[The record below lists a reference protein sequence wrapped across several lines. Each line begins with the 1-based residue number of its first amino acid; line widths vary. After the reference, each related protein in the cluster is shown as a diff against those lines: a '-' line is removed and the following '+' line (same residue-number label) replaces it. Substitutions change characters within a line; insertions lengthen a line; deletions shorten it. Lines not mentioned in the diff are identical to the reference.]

1 MSSMRKTKRST
12 LGGSVKAAAGLICG
26 IMLVGALAA
35 GDSFAAEISSDSD
48 GQAAEIV
55 YLNDAEPDETV
66 LMEDT
71 TLEGVYAGVYNVTN
85 INTGMNESFNHTFVI
100 VIEGIT
106 DQPWTGKD
114 VTLPN
119 LKIIAGNYYYDHFF
133 PAYTFLEGED
143 FTASYENNRNPGTAR
158 VTLTGLGESYGC
170 SGSVTRTFQI
180 IKKQE
185 ENKPDTLPLNSI
197 TLPKGTTF
205 TQGSGATKATY
216 TVTGNNTVT
225 FKKSKAGKK
234 AASAKVPDTISFS
247 GLHFM
252 VTKVAKKAFFG
263 MSKLKKVTIGKYVTA
278 IGANAF
284 AKCGKL
290 KKLVIKSTSLN
301 ASKCKKCLAESSVK
315 TVNVP
320 AAVKKTYKKKI
331 FVKKVCG
338 LKVTVK

>member
-1 MSSMRKTKRST
+1 MRDMRKTKKST
-12 LGGSVKAAAGLICG
+12 LGGSVKAAVGLICG
-26 IMLVGALAA
+26 ILLVGVLAA

-71 TLEGVYAGVYNVTN
+71 TLEGVYAGAYNVTD
-85 INTGMNESFNHTFVI
+85 ISTGMNGYHKYDI

-114 VTLPN
+114 ITLPN
-119 LKIIAGNYYYDHFF
+119 LKIKVGNIYYSDHFVPF
-133 PAYTFLEGED
+133 FSFYEGKD

-158 VTLTGLGESYGC
+158 VTLTGLGKSDGA
-170 SGSVTRTFQI
+170 SGTVTRTFQI
-180 IKKQE
+180 IKEQE
-185 ENKPDTLPLNSI
+185 EDKDAPVPLNSI
-197 TLPKGTTF
+197 TLPNGTTF
-205 TQGSGATKATY
+205 TQGSGAAKAVY

-234 AASAKVPDTISFS
+234 AASAKVPDIISFS
-247 GLHFM
+247 GLNFM
-252 VTKVAKKAFFG
+252 VTKVEKKAFLG

-284 AKCGKL
+284 AECGKL
-290 KKLVIKSTSLN
+290 KKLVVKSTSLK
-301 ASKCKKCLAESSVK
+301 ASKCKKCLAGSSVK
-315 TVNVP
+315 TVKVP
-320 AAVKKTYKKKI
+320 ASVKKTYKKKI

>member
-1 MSSMRKTKRST
+1 MAGRCAKSLT
-12 LGGSVKAAAGLICG
+12 GLITGMLLAG
-26 IMLVGALAA
+26 ILAA
-35 GDSFAAEISSDSD
+35 GSAFAAEASLDSD
-48 GQAAEIV
+48 DREVEIT

-71 TLEGVYAGVYNVTN
+71 TLDGVYAGAYNVTN
-85 INTGMNESFNHTFVI
+85 IETGMNATFNHKFVI

-119 LKIIAGNYYYDHFF
+119 LKILAGNYYYDTFHLY
-133 PAYTFLEGED
+133 YTFLEGEH
-143 FTASYENNRNPGTAR
+143 FTATYKDNRNPGTAK

-205 TQGSGATKATY
+205 TQGSGADKATY

-284 AKCGKL
+284 AKCGKM
-290 KKLVIKSTSLN
+290 KTLVIKSASLN
-301 ASKCKKCLAESSVK
+301 ASKCKKCLAGSSVK
-315 TVNVP
+315 TVKVP
-320 AAVKKTYKKKI
+320 ASVKKTYKKKI